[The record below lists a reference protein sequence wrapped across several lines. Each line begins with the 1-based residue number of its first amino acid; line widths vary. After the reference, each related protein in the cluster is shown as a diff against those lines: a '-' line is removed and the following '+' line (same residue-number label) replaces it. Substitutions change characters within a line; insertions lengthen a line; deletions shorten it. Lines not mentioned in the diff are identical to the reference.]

1 MFYGAIYQRLIAEE
15 LKMIKNIENNPET
28 ELAKEKTYDIDYS
41 AEEVFEIGANYLDEL
56 ASKNFFLDAIKNF
69 VKKRDYFSGNMEN
82 PEDIIDFIKKAYEK
96 AGIKGDKKK
105 GAFSYNPSSIKDWVC
120 GKRLPSKNET
130 QRIALCLG
138 MNISEAIEFI
148 FKGSLVKPFNFKDIQ
163 DSVYYFCLNT
173 GKTFAEAQ
181 QILEEI
187 ENANVK
193 VEEYPENDTIKIGEQ
208 IESIKAKDE
217 LIKYLSANKE
227 GFKNQN
233 QTALTKLKELIK
245 NAAGLAEWE
254 RKEIFHDTSIPSIE
268 SENDVPAILSVILGY
283 EARAKINGVEVYK
296 KKISDSNFPE
306 LVKNNFPQPQ
316 QLQDVLNGKKTS
328 AEAIRKAIILF
339 TFYNLFSKR
348 KKDKKNKSN
357 NYFDTYS
364 DAIDETLYKCGYIQM
379 YWKHPYDWMFGFCA
393 GQTDENLDP
402 LDMLREL
409 IAIFYSELDDMYSV
423 ENQFV
428 KK

>member
-1 MFYGAIYQRLIAEE
+1 MNKIKDNEE
-15 LKMIKNIENNPET
+15 TI
-28 ELAKEKTYDIDYS
+28 LAKEKTYEIDYS
-41 AEEVFEIGANYLDEL
+41 AEDIFDRGANYLDEL
-56 ASKNFFLDAIKNF
+56 AKENFFLDAIKNF
-69 VKKRDYFSGNMEN
+69 VKKRDCFSGNIET
-82 PEDIIDFIKKAYEK
+82 PEDIIDFIKKTYEIT
-96 AGIKGDKKK
+96 GIKGDKKK
-105 GAFSYNPSSIKDWVC
+105 GVFSYNPSSIKDWVY

-193 VEEYPENDTIKIGEQ
+193 AEEYPENDTIKIGEQ
-208 IESIKAKDE
+208 IESIKTKDE

-233 QTALTKLKELIK
+233 QTALTMLKELIRK
-245 NAAGLAEWE
+245 SVDLAEWE
-254 RKEIFHDTSIPSIE
+254 RKEIFHDTNIPSIE
-268 SENDVPAILSVILGY
+268 SENDAPAILNVILGY
-283 EARAKINGVEVYK
+283 EARAKINGAEVYK

-316 QLQDVLNGKKTS
+316 QLQDILNEKKTS
-328 AEAIRKAIILF
+328 TEGIRKAIILF
-339 TFYNLFSKR
+339 AFYNIFSKL
-348 KKDKKNKSN
+348 KQDKKTNLVN
-357 NYFDTYS
+357 GFDTYS
-364 DAIDETLYKCGYIQM
+364 DTIDEILYKCGYVQM
-379 YWKHPYDWMFGFCA
+379 YWKHPYDWMFGYCA
-393 GQTDENLDP
+393 GATEP
-402 LDMLREL
+402 LDELRAL
-409 IAIFYSELDDMYSV
+409 IEAFYLDLEEIYSA

-428 KK
+428 KE